1 MLFCIQYGVRG
12 GDEEVK
18 RVKEE
23 AIEKKLD
30 QKKRMM
36 DDHKTK
42 MVEGRKKRKLQ
53 LKNMLE
59 ELKDEKS
66 EMIEKR
72 ENLKAEMKS
81 IPENMA
87 GDRNRVKAKIMKIDA
102 DL

>member
-1 MLFCIQYGVRG
+1 
-12 GDEEVK
+12 
-18 RVKEE
+18 
-23 AIEKKLD
+23 
-30 QKKRMM
+30 
-36 DDHKTK
+36 
-42 MVEGRKKRKLQ
+42 
-53 LKNMLE
+53 MLE